1 MEKKIDW
8 FICNRQW
15 VLTEK
20 VNVNWL
26 QNFTPVIW
34 PNDLGP
40 VIYTLWACFCIY
52 LLPYRVTMGF
62 SWVKVYVSVIIRLS
76 PMWQKHKMKVSCSR
90 QYIISI
96 IWKWAVGFGLILHDV
111 RNPNPFTLLL
121 CCVWLSLW
129 RSSHGPRQVLALQ
142 PLCYYCCYYY

>member
-1 MEKKIDW
+1 
-8 FICNRQW
+8 
-15 VLTEK
+15 
-20 VNVNWL
+20 
-26 QNFTPVIW
+26 
-34 PNDLGP
+34 
-40 VIYTLWACFCIY
+40 
-52 LLPYRVTMGF
+52 
-62 SWVKVYVSVIIRLS
+62 
-76 PMWQKHKMKVSCSR
+76 MKVSCSR